1 MASVIPTSSVSSV
14 SSVPSNRASRRPVSS
29 FASAQQ
35 IKKKIE
41 AEAAAESAAKSM
53 AALAAA
59 ALKAQLYKTTERATV
74 PISECPPSR
83 RSSDTDYPI
92 ESPDEM
98 DYEASVEYAEHLRFN
113 RSQREKQRVHDYSK
127 DLSETDDGEDEERSV

>member
-1 MASVIPTSSVSSV
+1 MTSTVPTF
-14 SSVPSNRASRRPVSS
+14 SVPSSAPPSRRPVAS

-53 AALAAA
+53 AALAVT
-59 ALKAQLYKTTERATV
+59 ALKAQLYKTTERVTV
-74 PISECPPSR
+74 PISESPPSR
-83 RSSDTDYPI
+83 RPSDTDYPI

-113 RSQREKQRVHDYSK
+113 RAQREKRRVHDYSK
-127 DLSETDDGEDEERSV
+127 DLSETDDEEDEERSV